1 LKKNFLNIGL
11 LILVILIVIS
21 NSELS
26 TPIRAS
32 ENETL
37 NNQIEDLIPAL
48 CSGISYSEINDL
60 KTNDIKLI
68 DVKIPNSA
76 NWYRNF
82 YNAYLHSTEKGNYIN
97 DVFKQDFNAVVNLVY
112 NNQKKCTYKAE
123 VRINGDLKD
132 HLDVNNLIASLD
144 VKLEEGNIF
153 GITRFKLLIPETRRG
168 DEEIFATTILKHLGF
183 LSPRSFYVNASLNG
197 NQAHTF
203 IFQEKLVKEMI
214 EYNGYRE
221 GPVLETNEEYVWN
234 SDKDSFYRRDDLF
247 DKPAVEIGRIVNTR
261 WANSSKENKIISL
274 EALEAF
280 NKSLIQTTNNRQLNN
295 EMLGLDVAHIYVFE
309 AANRALVANH
319 NVTVNHNRQMFY
331 NKLSNEFIPSYYDG
345 NPEFFTKPPFE
356 DIDYLNIQLL
366 SEGAKKALEIPIDIK
381 KLTSELNLN
390 GLPFSEEEVEKY
402 INVFKSNL
410 DIIKSYPKGI
420 KLKHPT
426 FTEQKNNRRDTNIQ
440 LLFFDFDSYN
450 SYICN
455 QYLDNCRDIEINK
468 DINLFNKK
476 ITIDGLSAHLFASD
490 KEKIINPEST
500 LIGSK
505 SFETIEIEDFKVRN
519 YNNVNIDLDVKNKTI
534 TFYIKEKNQKILI
547 TSDNV
552 LVDWSFIV
560 KNSYIGE
567 EFYSRSDRNL
577 LTGCLTFYD
586 IEFQNI
592 KIYSDSAHCED
603 NVNLINVDGKISFLH
618 IVNSLNDALDIDSS
632 NVYIEEIYINNAG
645 NDCLDLSYGTYVLN
659 KLEFINCGDK
669 GASIGESSV
678 AKISDI
684 SILNSNIA
692 VAVKDS
698 SDVDIGKFYGMEA
711 GTCVQLYRKKQEFGP
726 SRLKILNY
734 SCKSENLNYI
744 QAGSE
749 YEEN

>member
-1 LKKNFLNIGL
+1 LKKSFLNIGL
-11 LILVILIVIS
+11 LILVILIVVS
-21 NSELS
+21 NAELS
-26 TPIRAS
+26 TAKLESKKKIS
-32 ENETL
+32 D
-37 NNQIEDLIPAL
+37 NQIEDLIPAL
-48 CSGISYSEINDL
+48 CGGISYSELKDL
-60 KTNDIKLI
+60 KPDDIKLI

-82 YNAYLHSTEKGNYIN
+82 YNAYLYSTEKGNYIN
-97 DVFKQDFNAVVNLVY
+97 EVFKKDFNAVINLEY
-112 NNQKKCTYKAE
+112 SNQKKCNYKAE

-168 DEEIFATTILKHLGF
+168 DEEIFATTILNHLGF

-197 NQAHTF
+197 NQSYIF
-203 IFQEKLVKEMI
+203 IFQEKLVKEML

-234 SDKDSFYRRDDLF
+234 SDKDSFYRSDDLF

-261 WANSSKENKIISL
+261 WANSSKENKIISI

-295 EMLGLDVAHIYVFE
+295 EMLGLDVGHIYVFE

-345 NPEFFTKPPFE
+345 NPEFFTNPPFE
-356 DIDYLNIQLL
+356 DVDYLNIQLL
-366 SEGAKKALEIPIDIK
+366 SEGAKKALEIPIDIN
-381 KLTSELNLN
+381 KLTTELNLN
-390 GLPFSEEEVEKY
+390 GLPFSEEEVANY

-410 DIIKSYPKGI
+410 DIVKSYPKGS

-426 FTEQKNNRRDTNIQ
+426 FNEQKNDRRDTSMQ
-440 LLFFDFDSYN
+440 LLFFNFDSDE

-455 QYLDNCRDIEINK
+455 QYLENCRDILVHE

-476 ITIDGLSAHLFASD
+476 ISIDGLPAHLFATD

-500 LIGSK
+500 LIDSK
-505 SFETIEIEDFKVRN
+505 SFETIDIDDLIVRN
-519 YNNVNIDLDVKNKTI
+519 YNNVNIDLDLMNKTI
-534 TFYIKEKNQKILI
+534 TFYIDKKDQKILV

-560 KNSYIGE
+560 KNSYVGE
-567 EFYSRSDRNL
+567 ELYSRSDRNL

-586 IEFQNI
+586 VELQNI
-592 KIYSDSAHCED
+592 NIYSDSSHCED
-603 NVNLINVDGKISFLH
+603 NVNLINVDGRISYLN

-632 NVYIEEIYINNAG
+632 NLYIEEIYINNAG
-645 NDCLDLSYGTYVLN
+645 NDCLDLSYGGYVLN
-659 KLEFINCGDK
+659 KLELINCGDK
-669 GASIGESSV
+669 GTSIGESSAV
-678 AKISDI
+678 KISSI
-684 SILNSNIA
+684 NILNSKTA

-698 SDVDIGKFYGMEA
+698 SDVEIGNFNGMEA

-734 SCKSENLNYI
+734 SCESENINYI
-744 QAGSE
+744 QIGSE